1 MSVVINTNTQSLFA
15 QRALRGNTNMMK
27 SSIEKLSTGFRI
39 NRAGDDAAG
48 LSISEKMTA
57 QIRGTDQAK
66 RNIGDGISLLQ
77 TAEGALG
84 VVQDNLQ
91 RIRELAVQAENGT
104 NSDDELDAI
113 QREINERVT
122 AIKDMGTNA
131 EFNGTTLLDGGADI
145 DLQIGANDGETLT
158 LELQSGTTQEG
169 VKIEVDGTAAG
180 GLGEDSTV
188 NLDEFHVGG
197 SGSVESGGG
206 ESAANGSLDDIDTMI
221 DNVSRMRSQLGAYQ
235 NSLDSNLNY
244 LDNYSENLQGA
255 RSRIKDVDV
264 AEESGKFVKSQILQQ
279 TATAMLSQANSVPQ
293 TALNLLP

>member
-91 RIRELAVQAENGT
+91 RIRELTVQAENGT
-104 NSDDELDAI
+104 NSNDELDAI

-122 AIKDMGTNA
+122 AIEDMGNNA

-158 LELQSGTTQEG
+158 LELQSGGTQEG
-169 VKIEVDGTAAG
+169 VHIEVDGTTLG
-180 GLGEDSTV
+180 GLGEDAIELNS
-188 NLDEFHVGG
+188 FHVGG
-197 SGSVESGGG
+197 SGQVKSGNG
-206 ESAANGSLDDIDTMI
+206 SSTANGDLDDLDTMI
-221 DNVSRMRSQLGAYQ
+221 NNVSRMRSQLGAYQ

>member
-1 MSVVINTNTQSLFA
+1 
-15 QRALRGNTNMMK
+15 MMK

-57 QIRGTDQAK
+57 QIRGTNQAT

-122 AIKDMGTNA
+122 SIKDMGENA
-131 EFNGTTLLDGGADI
+131 EFNGTSLLKGGADI

-158 LELQSGTTQEG
+158 LELQSGGTQEG
-169 VKIEVDGTAAG
+169 VKIEVDGTTLG
-180 GLGEDSTV
+180 GLGEDAI
-188 NLDEFHVGG
+188 NLDSFHVGG
-197 SGSVESGGG
+197 SGQVKSGNG
-206 ESAANGSLDDIDTMI
+206 SSTANGDLDDLDTMI
-221 DNVSRMRSQLGAYQ
+221 NNVSRMRSQLGAYQ
-235 NSLDSNLNY
+235 NSLESNLTY
-244 LDNYSENLQGA
+244 LDNYSENLEGA

-264 AEESGKFVKSQILQQ
+264 ASESGKFVKSQILQQ

-293 TALNLLP
+293 AALNLLP